1 MKDMVD
7 GYCIFDR
14 CEKEALAM
22 ENINIYKLREFFGR
36 HTLNGSSFRKLSVHV
51 VGTPKEVAAN
61 AMNPQ
66 YFLKDLIIDDSQ
78 HYSATDYHITNVSE
92 YKKEATWSPPLDDEE
107 GDLILSSLKRL
118 LSDI

>member
-1 MKDMVD
+1 MVD

-36 HTLNGSSFRKLSVHV
+36 HTLNG
-51 VGTPKEVAAN
+51 N